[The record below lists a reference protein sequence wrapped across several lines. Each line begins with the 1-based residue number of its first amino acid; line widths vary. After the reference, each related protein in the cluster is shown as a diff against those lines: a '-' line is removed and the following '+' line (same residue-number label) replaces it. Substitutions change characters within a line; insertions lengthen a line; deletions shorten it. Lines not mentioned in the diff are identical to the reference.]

1 MEDASQLVAIF
12 KRVAKLAGAN
22 MPDGSLTVEVLRKPH
37 TQPSS
42 LPPGKMAAYVFL
54 WGDSCLK
61 VGKVG
66 PRSQPRY
73 TSQHYNPNSSNS
85 NLAKSILKHK
95 ADFGPSNLTD
105 ATVGDWI
112 KTETDRMNF
121 LFDQRVGIPVLSLM
135 ESFLQ
140 CRLRPKF
147 EGFDSQ
153 KQSPNSKLK
162 AT

>member
-1 MEDASQLVAIF
+1 MIDVNQLIADFASVAG
-12 KRVAKLAGAN
+12 LAGVSI
-22 MPDGSLTVEVLRKPH
+22 PDAAVTAEVMLKPH
-37 TQPSS
+37 VPPTA
-42 LPPGKMAAYVFL
+42 LPPGKMAVYVFL

-66 PRSQPRY
+66 PRSQARY

-85 NLAKSILKHK
+85 NLAKSILKQ
-95 ADFGPSNLTD
+95 GLELGLPSLSDT
-105 ATVGDWI
+105 TVGNWI
-112 KTETDRMNF
+112 KMETDRINF
-121 LFDQRVGIPVLSLM
+121 LFDQKLGIPVLSLM

-153 KQSPNSKLK
+153 K
-162 AT
+162 